1 MYKQYSFPYRP
12 VHGRLSPMVPVRLF
26 HNKSRI
32 RTYAYPDSGAYYS
45 VFHPSEAHDLGIEI
59 KTGKRVRL
67 TMANGQ
73 VITVYLH
80 RMGFRLG
87 REHFTATIGFS
98 EELGIV
104 STCSGDTASSIS
116 SCSALMTT
124 STCFM

>member
-1 MYKQYSFPYRP
+1 MRL
-12 VHGRLSPMVPVRLF
+12 RLSSATLRSELVHRVEE
-26 HNKSRI
+26 
-32 RTYAYPDSGAYYS
+32 ASGQ
-45 VFHPSEAHDLGIEI
+45 DLMACNQC
-59 KTGKRVRL
+59 GKW
-67 TMANGQ
+67 ANGQ